1 MSKCS
6 EPNSLHSDVG
16 SCKHGRGR
24 SRDGQSRKSIN
35 EIVRKKGYEGKR
47 KVLREE
53 RNEAKDVEQRR
64 LGGREF
70 QRVGAAKEKERRPE
84 QEFIFGI
91 DRKRALE
98 DLSRLVGLYGW
109 RRSFR
114 YEGELKAR
122 VL

>member
-1 MSKCS
+1 MNK
-6 EPNSLHSDVG
+6 EGEGPGTVRVKNPLNQIVG
-16 SCKHGRGR
+16 
-24 SRDGQSRKSIN
+24 
-35 EIVRKKGYEGKR
+35 KKGYGGKR

-64 LGGREF
+64 LRGREF

-91 DRKRALE
+91 DRKRAFE

-114 YEGELKAR
+114 YEGEWKAR